1 MMVNQNSKTRMVG
14 LKTAIIIR
22 AIINMSMKGFGEYVT
37 IRMRNVMDE
46 LKVRDSDRKKYIA
59 AFAIAIKLLEPCIV
73 YKIGYRNNRKYVFK
87 RECLWRLVDLTN
99 DFGD

>member
-1 MMVNQNSKTRMVG
+1 MRVSQSNKTKMIG

-22 AIINMSMKGFGEYVT
+22 AIINLSMKGFGEYVT

-46 LKVRDSDRKKYIA
+46 LKIRDSDRKKYIS
-59 AFAIAIKLLEPCIV
+59 AFMIAINLLEPCIV
-73 YKIGYRNNRKYVFK
+73 YKIGYRNNRKYVF
-87 RECLWRLVDLTN
+87 RRDCLWRLVDLTN